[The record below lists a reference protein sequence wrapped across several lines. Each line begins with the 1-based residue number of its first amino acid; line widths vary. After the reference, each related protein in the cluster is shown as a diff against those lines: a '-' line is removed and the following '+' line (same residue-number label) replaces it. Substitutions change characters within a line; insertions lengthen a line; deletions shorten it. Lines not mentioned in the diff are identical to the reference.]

1 MIITKTP
8 FRISFFGGGTDYPAW
23 LKENNG
29 SVIGTTINKYC
40 YISCRV
46 LPPFFENKHRI
57 VYSIVENVNT
67 TSEIQHP
74 SVRATLEYMGIDDG
88 IEIHHD
94 GDLPARTGLGSSS
107 SFTIGLIHA
116 LAYINNQKIVLHQVP
131 SGILREDCK
140 CLLGNGMVID
150 PIELINEFEEI
161 TRWPKKRSDKEYIIK
176 YLSEKFESG
185 VEYSE
190 KEVNQIIKRHHSF
203 NDFALLR
210 RELISKKYLFRTDD
224 CSKYW
229 KN

>member
-1 MIITKTP
+1 M
-8 FRISFFGGGTDYPAW
+8 GWWVD
-23 LKENNG
+23 L
-29 SVIGTTINKYC
+29 
-40 YISCRV
+40 
-46 LPPFFENKHRI
+46 
-57 VYSIVENVNT
+57 
-67 TSEIQHP
+67 
-74 SVRATLEYMGIDDG
+74 YMGQ
-88 IEIHHD
+88 
-94 GDLPARTGLGSSS
+94 L
-107 SFTIGLIHA
+107 
-116 LAYINNQKIVLHQVP
+116 V
-131 SGILREDCK
+131 
-140 CLLGNGMVID
+140 
-150 PIELINEFEEI
+150 NEFEEI